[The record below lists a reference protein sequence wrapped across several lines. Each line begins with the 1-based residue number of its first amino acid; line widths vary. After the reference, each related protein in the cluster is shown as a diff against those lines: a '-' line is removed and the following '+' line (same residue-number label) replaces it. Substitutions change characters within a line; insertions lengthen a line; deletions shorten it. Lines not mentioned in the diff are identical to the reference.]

1 MTKKENVKNIYSLS
15 PLASGMLY
23 HYLSDTTSS
32 AYFQQMCF
40 TITGQLNLK
49 VFEDS
54 WNELLKRHDVLRTI
68 FVYKGVPEPL
78 QIVLKERR
86 MDFKYVDLR
95 ALTPDESNPEI
106 WLEKDRNSPFNI
118 TKDTPMRITVLHTQD
133 NHYEVIWSFHHILMD
148 GWCTGIIQEEFLTI
162 YNAMI
167 SKTSVT
173 LPPVTQYSVY
183 IKWLKQ
189 RNYNA
194 SAQYWNERLNG
205 FLQSTPLPFKG
216 TDYQQKPYLL
226 KTVTIEADNQIS
238 SSLNKLASDSGV
250 TVVSVIKAL
259 WAVLLGKYNSVTDV
273 VFGLVVSGRPP
284 EIPLVERMIGLFIN
298 TIPVRVTF
306 SSKESFT
313 ELACRI
319 YAESI
324 ETQSHEH
331 HSLAD
336 IAASHLLKTAL
347 FDHILVFENYPE
359 GSATPGVSIKENL
372 NIQWKGFFEQT
383 NYPLEIS
390 ILTGKAIRFRFS
402 FDANVYDENDI
413 HRAINHLLQLAASA
427 CQNPYVSISKMDMLT
442 QVERNKIIYTF
453 NDTTAAFEKDSTVT
467 DIFERQ
473 VLLNPDK
480 TAVISDDKPVSF
492 SQLNVMSNRIAHHLK
507 NVLSVRA
514 GDLVGIMTE
523 RTELLVGGI
532 LGILKSS
539 AAYVPIDPVLPL
551 KRILYIV
558 EKSGCKVL
566 LTSDKYVKE
575 FSDIFPSAICNIG
588 SIKEGETSNPIKGIT
603 PDSAAYVT
611 YTSGSTGNP
620 KGVMVTHSNV
630 VSFSANMT
638 GVFGLT
644 HTDSIYALT
653 TVIFDISVLELIESL
668 LIGMT
673 VVLSRDSEI
682 LSPPEMLRKLRESA
696 VTALQITPSRLK
708 LLLDDSDV
716 DALSA
721 LRVLIIGGEPLPI
734 DLFDRLKPL
743 FSIVIP
749 SSSQKHNEAA
759 RRKRRRRT
767 FEYVEELLTMPT
779 KLGDRMQLGISV
791 FNVYGPTETT
801 IWSTAKRLNDGVLN
815 IGRPLLNESVYV
827 LSSDGSLLPCK
838 AAGEICIGGA
848 GVSKGYY
855 KQEQLTVE
863 KFIENPHVPGELIYR
878 TGDLGR
884 WLSNGE
890 LECLGRTDD
899 QLKIRGYR
907 VEPGEIECRIKE
919 HPFVKDAAVI
929 ATETDST
936 EKELTAFIILNNN
949 EFNESELRD
958 YLSQTLPDYMIPT
971 GFEFIEKFPFT
982 ANGKIDRKTLA
993 LYRKSS
999 KTITQDSF
1007 IAPRNHIE
1015 TVTASIWQS
1024 LLGRERIGIKD
1035 NFFAL
1040 GGHSLKAMLIMSKI
1054 HKELSI
1060 ELTLREIME
1069 NPTVESLA
1077 QVLSRKAHS
1086 EFDEIRHVERV
1097 GAYPLSHA
1105 QRRMWVLEQIEGDAV
1120 AYNMTAAYLIEGE
1133 IDIPILYK
1141 SFKTLVDRH
1150 DLLKTTLLTT
1160 KTGPPMQTVNDS
1172 DGFSFDCVDILDAPD
1187 ALKKARLMA
1196 EEESLKPMDL
1206 FKGPLFAVKLLLLS
1220 EKKRVLIIKAH
1231 HIVCDGWSFRIITS
1245 ELMAIYETLLKG
1257 NKNPLVPLKIN
1268 YRDFVAW
1275 QGSAV
1280 TVEKTQKDKQYW
1292 LDRFSVS
1299 EIVPLRLPIDFPR
1312 PHKQSFSGKTVN
1324 IQINPSLSER
1334 LLDIGK
1340 AHGTGAFSVFVT
1352 ILKAL
1357 LYRYTGQSD
1366 ILLGTPVTG
1375 RAHPDLESQVG
1386 LFVNTVVIRDEISGS
1401 DNFITLLKK
1410 IKTTVAGAF
1419 DHKRYPFDLLVDD
1432 LSLARDISRHPIFDI
1447 MVVFDEIDDEAEKS
1461 SDVFGDGI
1469 VISELPFNYNVTK
1482 FDLTF
1487 HFTKKQGQI
1496 TLNINYA
1503 DALFMESTISIMA
1516 ANFVTLAES
1525 FSKDP
1530 LSPLKHIK
1538 AVSDKE
1544 TKTLLNDF
1552 AGFDAPFAHA
1562 RSIVDMFIEKAAEC
1576 AELPAI
1582 ITKDGDIIYTE
1593 LNRLTDSLAFTLTQQ
1608 FNVKCGDIV
1617 AVILPRGRSL
1627 ITALLGVLKAGA
1639 VYMPLDTNF
1648 PYERLD
1654 YVLRDSGC
1662 KLILTESTLP
1672 VYEHLRKTYEYIKV
1686 VDLLNLPVTE
1696 TSDYQSVVSG
1706 GDLAYVIYTSG
1717 STGRPKGVMVEHGGF
1732 VNMSTE
1738 QLRIFAV
1745 EQTDRVLQF
1754 ASPSFDAS
1762 MSEIF
1767 MALFAG
1773 AALVPIDEM
1782 SIKDPS
1788 KFTAFIKD
1796 YGVTVATIPPV
1807 YLQTLDTE
1815 ALSTIKTV
1823 ITAGEAANVGACL
1836 KIAQHS
1842 RCFNAYGPTET
1853 SVCATIHEISP
1864 KRSYLKSVPIGKPIA
1879 NVYVYVLDDNMN
1891 LLPVGV
1897 TGEIYISGVCL
1908 ARGYLNNESLTS
1920 EVFTDNP
1927 FKTGMRL
1934 YHTGDI
1940 GRWHHDGT
1948 LEFLG
1953 RKDDQV
1959 KIRGYRVEPLEVE
1972 RVLSS
1977 FSKIKKATVV
1987 AIKSSD
1993 GMALAAYYTSNETLS
2008 VAAVKEH
2015 MRKTLPDY
2023 MIPAHFIE
2031 LDALPTT
2038 ISGKVD
2044 KKMLPSVGTVVLPA
2058 AKEHQKPCT
2067 ELETEI
2073 ASLWELVLGRGNA
2086 RIYDNFFDIGGNSIT
2101 AISLAIKLRERFNHK
2116 LPLTIVFEYQT
2127 INLQAMGIENV
2138 KSFNETV
2145 NANPLVVLNNDGE
2158 LNVFFLPPLSGYA
2171 FVYRD
2176 VAKRL
2181 RGVTVYGLNYTASD
2195 DLLSRYTAEIQK
2207 VQNGSPCILVGHSVG
2222 GNLAFELSRSL
2233 GRTIVTD
2240 VILIDSYR
2248 RVKKSGYNKMQ
2259 TEESLQQH
2267 YDSFLSQISYSAE
2280 AGELF
2285 LKENLVSKTII
2296 RQMEHYAGFIDN
2308 MLNVDVTDS
2317 NLHLILAEDEITDD
2331 GRNGCHYLNRN
2342 WENSTKGIYLV
2353 YNGFGNHADMLSGLN
2368 AEKNISLIQG
2378 IIDSYSKVR
2387 QRQV

>member
-1 MTKKENVKNIYSLS
+1 MKKNVKNIYALS

-32 AYFQQMCF
+32 AYFQQMRF
-40 TITGQLNLK
+40 TLTGQLNLK

-54 WNELLKRHDVLRTI
+54 WNELVKRHDVLRTI

-95 ALTPDESNPEI
+95 KFNAEESNPEI
-106 WLEKDRNSPFNI
+106 WLEKDKNSPFNI
-118 TKDTPMRITVLHTQD
+118 TNDTPMRITVLHTQD
-133 NHYEVIWSFHHILMD
+133 NQYEVIWSFHHILMD

-167 SKTSVT
+167 SKTSVS

-189 RNYNA
+189 RNYNE

-205 FLQSTPLPFKG
+205 FLQSTPLPFKV
-216 TDYQQKPYLL
+216 TDYLQKPYLL
-226 KTVTIEADNQIS
+226 KTVTIEADDEIS

-273 VFGLVVSGRPP
+273 VFGIVVSGRPP

-306 SSKESFT
+306 SGKESFI

-336 IAASHLLKTAL
+336 IAALHPLRTAL
-347 FDHILVFENYPE
+347 FDHILVFENYLE
-359 GSATPGVSIKENL
+359 GSSGMLSGNL
-372 NIQWKGFFEQT
+372 SMQLKGFFEQT

-402 FDANVYDENDI
+402 FDANVYDKNDI

-427 CQNPYVSISKMDMLT
+427 CNNPSVSISKMDMLT
-442 QVERNKIIYTF
+442 QAERNKILYKF
-453 NDTTAAFEKDSTVT
+453 NDTTASFEKDSTVT

-473 VLLNPDK
+473 VLLSPDK
-480 TAVISDDKPVSF
+480 TAVISDGKPVSF
-492 SQLNVMSNRIAHHLK
+492 SQLNMMSNRIAHHIRNSLG
-507 NVLSVRA
+507 VRS
-514 GDLVGIMTE
+514 GDLVAIMTE
-523 RTELLVGGI
+523 RTEWLVAGI
-532 LGILKSS
+532 LGILKSLS
-539 AAYVPIDPVLPL
+539 AYVPIDPVLPL

-558 EKSGCKVL
+558 EKSGCKVV
-566 LTSDKYVKE
+566 LTSDKYTNE
-575 FSDIFPSAICNIG
+575 FSKILTCTMCNIN
-588 SIKEGETSNPIKGIT
+588 SIKEGETSNPIKEIT
-603 PDSAAYVT
+603 PESAAYVT

-644 HTDSIYALT
+644 ASDSIFALT

-673 VVLSRDSEI
+673 VVVSRDSEI
-682 LSPPEMLRKLRESA
+682 LSPSEMLRKLRESA
-696 VTALQITPSRLK
+696 VTTLQITPSRLK

-721 LRVLIIGGEPLPI
+721 LRVLIIGGEPLPV
-734 DLFDRLKPL
+734 DLFERLKPL
-743 FSIVIP
+743 FSTV
-749 SSSQKHNEAA
+749 
-759 RRKRRRRT
+759 
-767 FEYVEELLTMPT
+767 
-779 KLGDRMQLGISV
+779 SV
-791 FNVYGPTETT
+791 LNVYGPTETT

-855 KQEQLTVE
+855 KQGQLTAE
-863 KFIENPHVPGELIYR
+863 KFIENPHVSGELIYR

-919 HPFVKDAAVI
+919 HHLVKDAAVI
-929 ATETDST
+929 ATDSDST
-936 EKELTAFIILNNN
+936 EKELTAFIILNNTL
-949 EFNESELRD
+949 NESQLRD

-993 LYRKSS
+993 TYKKSS
-999 KTITQDSF
+999 TSVTQDSF
-1007 IAPRNHIE
+1007 IAPRNRLE
-1015 TVTASIWQS
+1015 NATASIWQS
-1024 LLGRERIGIKD
+1024 VLGHERIGIRD
-1035 NFFAL
+1035 NFFTL

-1069 NPTVESLA
+1069 NPTIESLA
-1077 QVLSRKAHS
+1077 LVLSRKTQS
-1086 EFDEIRHVERV
+1086 EVDEILHVERV

-1105 QRRMWVLEQIEGDAV
+1105 QRRMWVLEQIEGDAG

-1133 IDIPILYK
+1133 IDVPILSK
-1141 SFKTLVDRH
+1141 SLKILVDRH
-1150 DLLKTTLLTT
+1150 DLLKITLVTTES
-1160 KTGPPMQTVNDS
+1160 GPPMQTVNNS
-1172 DGFSFDCVDILDAPD
+1172 DGFSFERVDISDAPD
-1187 ALKKARLMA
+1187 ALNTARLMA

-1206 FKGPLFAVKLLLLS
+1206 FKGPLFAVKFLLLS
-1220 EKKRVLIIKAH
+1220 EKKHVLIIKAH

-1245 ELMAIYETLLKG
+1245 ELRTIYEALLKG
-1257 NKNPLVPLKIN
+1257 NKNPIVPLKIN

-1275 QGSAV
+1275 QSSPV
-1280 TVEKTQKDKQYW
+1280 TVEKTKEDKQYW
-1292 LDRFSVS
+1292 LDRFSS
-1299 EIVPLRLPIDFPR
+1299 SKIVPLRLPIDFTR
-1312 PHKQSFSGKTVN
+1312 PIKQSFSGKTLST
-1324 IQINPSLSER
+1324 QINPSLSER

-1340 AHGTGAFSVFVT
+1340 THGAGAFSVFVV

-1357 LYRYTGQSD
+1357 LYRYSGQND

-1375 RAHPDLESQVG
+1375 RTHPDLESQVG
-1386 LFVNTVVIRDEISGS
+1386 LFVNTVVIKDEISGS
-1401 DNFITLLKK
+1401 DNFIALLKK
-1410 IKTTVAGAF
+1410 IKTTIAEAF

-1432 LSLARDISRHPIFDI
+1432 LSLARDMSRHPIFDI
-1447 MVVFDEIDDEAEKS
+1447 MVVFDEIDDEPEKS
-1461 SDVFGDGI
+1461 SDVFGEK
-1469 VISELPFNYNVTK
+1469 VKISELPFNYNVTK

-1487 HFTKKQGQI
+1487 HFTKRQSQI
-1496 TLNINYA
+1496 SLDINYA
-1503 DALFMESTISIMA
+1503 DALFMESTITSMT
-1516 ANFVTLAES
+1516 ANFVTLAQS
-1525 FSKDP
+1525 LTNNP
-1530 LSPLKHIK
+1530 HGQLKHLK
-1538 AVSDKE
+1538 AISDDE
-1544 TKTLLNDF
+1544 TRNLLNDF
-1552 AGFDAPFAHA
+1552 AGFDTPFSHA
-1562 RSIVDMFIEKAAEC
+1562 RSIVDVFIEKAADC

-1582 ITKDGDIIYTE
+1582 ITKDGSVSYEE

-1617 AVILPRGRSL
+1617 AVIFPRGHSL

-1654 YVLRDSGC
+1654 YVLKDSGC

-1672 VYEHLRKTYEYIKV
+1672 MYKHLRKTYKYINV
-1686 VDLLNLPVTE
+1686 IDLLNLPLTE

-1738 QLRIFAV
+1738 QVRIFAV
-1745 EQTDRVLQF
+1745 EQTDRVLLF

-1773 AALVPIDEM
+1773 AALVPTDEM

-1807 YLQTLDTE
+1807 YLQTIDT
-1815 ALSTIKTV
+1815 ASLSTIKTV
-1823 ITAGEAANVGACL
+1823 ITAGEAANVGVCL

-1842 RCFNAYGPTET
+1842 RCLNAYGPTET

-1864 KRSYLKSVPIGKPIA
+1864 KRSYLKSIPIGKPIA

-1897 TGEIYISGVCL
+1897 TGEICISGVCL

-1927 FKTGMRL
+1927 FKIGMRL

-1940 GRWHHDGT
+1940 GRWLHDGT

-1977 FSKIKKATVV
+1977 FSKINKATVV

-1993 GMALAAYYTSNETLS
+1993 GMALAAYYTSDETLS

-2015 MRKTLPDY
+2015 IRKTLPDY

-2044 KKMLPSVGTVVLPA
+2044 KKLLPSVGTVVLPA
-2058 AKEHQKPCT
+2058 AKEHQKPCN

-2073 ASLWELVLGRGNA
+2073 ASLWEMVLGRGNTG
-2086 RIYDNFFDIGGNSIT
+2086 IYDNFFDIGGNSIT
-2101 AISLAIKLRERFNHK
+2101 AISLAIKLRERFDPK

-2145 NANPLVVLNNDGE
+2145 NANPLVVLNNDGK
-2158 LNVFFLPPLSGYA
+2158 LNVFFLSPLSGYA

-2181 RGVTVYGLNYTASD
+2181 RGVTVYGFNYLASD
-2195 DLLSRYTAEIQK
+2195 DVLSYFTSEIQK

-2222 GNLAFELSRSL
+2222 GNFAFELSRAL

-2248 RVKKSGYNKMQ
+2248 RVKKSGRNKMQ

-2285 LKENLVSKTII
+2285 FKEDLVRKTII
-2296 RQMEHYAGFIDN
+2296 GQMEHYAGFIDN
-2308 MLNVDVTDS
+2308 MLNEDVTDS

-2331 GRNGCHYLNRN
+2331 GCNDCHYLNRN
-2342 WENSTKGIYLV
+2342 WENSTKGSYLV
-2353 YNGFGNHADMLSGLN
+2353 YNGCGSHFDMLSGLN

-2378 IIDSYSKVR
+2378 IIDSYSKIR
-2387 QRQV
+2387 QRPV